1 MSILSDL
8 KLHPCLRARI
18 HRVNPAPSQQR
29 PSNNENNGFVL
40 YLPTVLLRYEHN
52 PAFAVA
58 CHAANSLNVPLVVL
72 AVVVDDASHSCHSHR
87 CPPTSGTTSAS
98 SVVMTS
104 RRLAFTLQALS
115 QACTQ
120 WSEHGAA
127 VGIRVHASNKS
138 INPNCK
144 EPTKGARNP
153 DHLTL
158 ATRSSLVVTDEPFV
172 SPYLTFVQRIEEA
185 CKKASVECLRV
196 DGSCTVPPVQVLKR
210 RSMNQNN
217 NNGTILYDGVP
228 AKAYLWQSKTE
239 HMRES
244 HLNAAMEGH
253 FDPPNLS
260 VKMDDD
266 ILFSSSSGVTKGK
279 QEEDVL
285 SSTTTDNDTTQN
297 VAHLFPS
304 RWKAKQSD
312 DPSHVCS
319 LPSAP
324 DVRPFTSL
332 ELSNLYNNG
341 LSWGEEQTLTSGS
354 DAATMKREN
363 NLPFHNFALNWPGA
377 DPLAN
382 KDHTTLIGM
391 STTNE

>member
-1 MSILSDL
+1 MVMSILSDL

-18 HRVNPAPSQQR
+18 HRGNPAPSQQR

-127 VGIRVHASNKS
+127 VALRVHDAWNKS

-285 SSTTTDNDTTQN
+285 C
-297 VAHLFPS
+297 HLPQLIMIPHKMLHICS
-304 RWKAKQSD
+304 HLVGRQSNQMILLMCV
-312 DPSHVCS
+312 HFLVH
-319 LPSAP
+319 
-324 DVRPFTSL
+324 
-332 ELSNLYNNG
+332 
-341 LSWGEEQTLTSGS
+341 Q
-354 DAATMKREN
+354 M
-363 NLPFHNFALNWPGA
+363 
-377 DPLAN
+377 
-382 KDHTTLIGM
+382 
-391 STTNE
+391 